1 MLVSW
6 PSSAAADITKVH
18 RRVESAKLRHSGV
31 GVVAPINPVHNVNKR
46 LAGQEPIAKARGLE
60 NGYSNVSP

>member
-1 MLVSW
+1 M
-6 PSSAAADITKVH
+6 KVR
-18 RRVESAKLRHSGV
+18 RRVESAKLRHSGA